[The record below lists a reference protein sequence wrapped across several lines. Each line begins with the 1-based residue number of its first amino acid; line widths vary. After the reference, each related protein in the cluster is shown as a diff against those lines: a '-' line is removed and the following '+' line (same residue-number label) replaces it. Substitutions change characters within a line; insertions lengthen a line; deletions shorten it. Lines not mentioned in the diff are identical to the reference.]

1 MLFVSPSDIVFF
13 NKLLTSVRLK
23 IPAQNELL
31 HPFANVPQ
39 IHGGH
44 AAKTAKKQLKTNIQ
58 TTIIN
63 HITHVEAKLILNYI
77 SDS

>member
-44 AAKTAKKQLKTNIQ
+44 AAKTAKNNLKLTYRLLLS
-58 TTIIN
+58 TILLML
-63 HITHVEAKLILNYI
+63 KLN
-77 SDS
+77 